1 MNRHKLSTQLSV
13 WTLNTKFNK
22 NQSIN
27 FGDKQVD
34 TNLEGVTSYKER
46 TMNMETV
53 RTELKLLVTGVET
66 LFSPLKERNTVK
78 VGDESC
84 FDKDN
89 TVTREAEMTG
99 RRLD

>member
-1 MNRHKLSTQLSV
+1 
-13 WTLNTKFNK
+13 
-22 NQSIN
+22 
-27 FGDKQVD
+27 
-34 TNLEGVTSYKER
+34 
-46 TMNMETV
+46 MNMETV